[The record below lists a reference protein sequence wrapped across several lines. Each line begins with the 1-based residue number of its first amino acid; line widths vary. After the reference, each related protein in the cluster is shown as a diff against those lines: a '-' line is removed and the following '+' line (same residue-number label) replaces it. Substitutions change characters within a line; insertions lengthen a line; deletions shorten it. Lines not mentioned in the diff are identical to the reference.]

1 MFVIALKTS
10 CSQQRS
16 KKKEIMLSASSAML
30 YFFIDL
36 KKKIDAILVVWNF
49 VIKKFL
55 ALTESEI

>member
-10 CSQQRS
+10 YSQQGS